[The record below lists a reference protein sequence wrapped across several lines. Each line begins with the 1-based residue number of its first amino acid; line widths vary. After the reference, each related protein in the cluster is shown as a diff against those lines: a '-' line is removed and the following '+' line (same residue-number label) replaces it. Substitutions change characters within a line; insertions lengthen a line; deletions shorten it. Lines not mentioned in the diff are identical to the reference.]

1 MEDKKGYVWIDWCG
15 CNNCAGCNDD
25 CGDSDECV
33 TRKKVEKTN

>member
-1 MEDKKGYVWIDWCG
+1 MEDNKKYEWIEWCG

-33 TRKKVEKTN
+33 TSKKVEKTD